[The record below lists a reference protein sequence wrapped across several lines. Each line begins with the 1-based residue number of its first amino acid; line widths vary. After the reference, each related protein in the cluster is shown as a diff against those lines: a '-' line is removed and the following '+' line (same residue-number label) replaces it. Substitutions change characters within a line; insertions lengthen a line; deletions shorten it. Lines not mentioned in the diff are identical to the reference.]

1 MGRQDS
7 GEHDKHA
14 LGEEL
19 KRHLAEATSLREAR
33 LADPAGADHLALKR
47 WQSERLAR
55 TYADLLADP
64 RHRPAVEFFLD
75 ELYGTKDFTARDAEI
90 ERIVPTL
97 VAMLPAR
104 ALHTLCE
111 AMRMDAL
118 SESLDADM
126 VAQLRRDGCAQRID
140 GDAYAR
146 AYRACG
152 RPADREAQIELVA
165 DIGEALDH
173 LTRMPLLGGIL
184 KMMKKPAEMAG
195 LGNLQRFLQQGFQ
208 AFAHMK
214 GASHFLD
221 TVIRRETELMK
232 RLMSGGDGAGG
243 S

>member
-1 MGRQDS
+1 MHAMAEQDWS
-7 GEHDKHA
+7 RLDKHA

-19 KRHLAEATSLREAR
+19 KRQLAEARTLRLAR
-33 LADPAGADHLALKR
+33 LADPRPADHLSLKQ
-47 WQSERLAR
+47 WQSERLAA
-55 TYADLLADP
+55 TYADLAEDP
-64 RHRPAVEFFLD
+64 RYRPAVQFFLD

-126 VAQLRRDGCAQRID
+126 VAALRQAGCLQKID
-140 GDAYAR
+140 RDAYAK

-152 RPADREAQIELVA
+152 RPDDREAQITLVG
-165 DIGEALDH
+165 DIGRTLDH

-184 KMMKKPAEMAG
+184 RMMKKPAELAG
-195 LGNLQRFLQQGFQ
+195 LGHLHKFLQTGFV

-214 GASHFLD
+214 GADHFLE
-221 TVIRRETELMK
+221 TILGRETELMN
-232 RLMSGGDGAGG
+232 RLRSGG
-243 S
+243 